1 MPLRKKV
8 GYVGLKDLSY
18 SLIDTD
24 IISRDYF
31 NVVEFPNRLT
41 AGKNLIKLKA
51 NPDILV
57 NNSQIHIEIL
67 DFNGNPI
74 YYEPLNYVEKDGTR
88 VVAIYVYPDTAPGRA
103 TIYIAGRA
111 LINVET
117 GLQYPFS
124 KDYNSPNYL
133 NTPNV
138 IWRRNVTVA
147 PKARNNTEIIFT
159 KYPSVTLSEVVQP
172 YLQPVEIFNV
182 YTQTT
187 GSEGST
193 VRIEAIGS
201 GPPYGGLNPGALST
215 LASVEGGASPATPS
229 FGTQFFNTA
238 PNDSLLRES
247 SGTTSTS
254 PVLTTL
260 NGSSRL
266 KTSGFPLN
274 ANMVGGTIEIV
285 NPNIL
290 PDGTASP
297 GAQLTFAISNGL
309 LWPASQQN
317 ELGNFFS
324 IVPAGQ
330 ITPLS
335 GSYKF
340 AITSVINS
348 TTALVSQIEGFKND
362 TDNTYGRW
370 EVQLADQGGISNVIT
385 SVSASVNFTASYTR
399 PSAVVQTQRSS
410 SFGDIILANIEPATG
425 DVYKVKTL
433 YKPSGFF
440 GDFIDLGDTILEQY
454 NALVDTGSYETNIS
468 VGVDYERY
476 GSFEDL
482 AEIEQYWTSASI
494 SSSGSPVNLWQPFQ
508 YNDDVLIGGAE
519 LSMSLSV
526 GVGPA
531 GQNGFNVGEAAVF
544 SINPVYA
551 PTIYADTEYLVK
563 FAVANNIDAAS
574 VMCAD
579 TNIPN
584 HRLDVYIS
592 GSTIEIQNET
602 LNVQAGEILPV
613 PNFNNT
619 LTGEFRNNGLLGT
632 RIGTYQIKPIP
643 ESIGYVELKFKA
655 LETKPIDLKFVIR
668 NGSFIIGEIELIA
681 IRETGFSPNFT
692 RVFKRIP
699 SEHLGTPLTFKFQFF
714 DYESRKA
721 DLEMITYG
729 AIFNGDNTY
738 IQGTSNLI
746 TGSVY
751 LSNEIGTGIQQSG
764 ERSGYIR
771 SVGYQGFLS
780 ASIPEL
786 SGSAGWMMWS
796 GSVLPNSGDNYE
808 GVGLELV
815 ADSGSYLQFK
825 TSPSQ
830 FIVRTQT
837 FFFGSDNQ
845 FISGANGNIE
855 ISSSN
860 FHLTAEGNVT
870 ASNALFSGVALAN
883 IILDKTITIDA
894 DNSGSYLQVVN
905 NINPAGGQTGYR
917 VILDGTLSG
926 EIVRRFR
933 IACSLL
939 YPIFDFQLP
948 DISGQAKLDIVMENA
963 VNGNSLYDAFSPSK
977 GSAIVGGNYAIVP
990 IRANDVLT
998 FVAANATATDWFSTA
1013 GTIQPFSG
1021 YEYKRGLTVHN
1032 TLTITG
1038 SDGRI
1043 HVYNENDQRII
1054 QLKAGNA
1061 GAPAFT
1067 SLTASVVF
1075 ESLPQRDMDP
1085 SDYSIIIWKYSDG
1098 RLYHTSSLAFGG
1110 GGGGDITE
1118 VAAGLGLSG
1127 GGTSGDVTLTL
1138 NTSSTHF
1145 TAGVSASAAAAGF
1158 GFPYN
1163 GTAVI
1168 SGSLLVSGSGVR
1180 VTGSLNTTGS
1190 VFLRAL
1196 QTSSTVTNLLTY
1208 NTTTGQVFY
1217 TASSAVG
1224 GGGGSPTTFNSTSS
1238 IIGNGS
1244 ATIWNINHGFATRN
1258 LHISVYESGSNG
1270 ETVYPT
1276 IRRLN
1281 VDTASIIF
1289 NSPPALAEYIVYI
1302 SQ

>member
-51 NPDILV
+51 NPDVLV

-88 VVAIYVYPDTAPGRA
+88 VIAIYVYPDTAPGRA
-103 TIYIAGRA
+103 TIYLAGRA

-117 GLQYPFS
+117 GEQYTYS
-124 KDYNSPNYL
+124 KDYNNVNYL

-147 PKARNNTEIIFT
+147 PKARNKTEIIFT
-159 KYPSVTLSEVVQP
+159 RYPTVTLSEVVQP

-182 YTQTT
+182 YTQIT

-193 VRIEAIGS
+193 VRIEPLGS
-201 GPPYGGLNPGALST
+201 ATSNPWVTST
-215 LASVEGGASPATPS
+215 TPIIASNEGGTSPATPN
-229 FGTQFFNTA
+229 FGTQFFSTVS
-238 PNDSLLRES
+238 SLS
-247 SGTTSTS
+247 SLQSSTGTTATS
-254 PVLTTL
+254 PTLTTL
-260 NGSSRL
+260 NGSSKLR
-266 KTSGFPLN
+266 TSGFALN
-274 ANMVGGTIEIV
+274 ANMVGGYIEIV

-290 PDGTASP
+290 PNGTATP
-297 GAQLTFAISNGL
+297 GAQLTFAVSNGL

-317 ELGNFFS
+317 ELGSFFS
-324 IVPAGQ
+324 TVPAGQ

-340 AITSVINS
+340 AITSIINS
-348 TTALVSQIEGFKND
+348 TTALVSQIDGFKND
-362 TDNTYGRW
+362 TDNTYGQW
-370 EVQLADQGGISNVIT
+370 EVQLADQGGISNIIT
-385 SVSASVNFTASYTR
+385 SISASVNFTASFTQ

-494 SSSGSPVNLWQPFQ
+494 SSSGAPINLWQPFQ

-519 LSMSLSV
+519 LSMSLST
-526 GVGPA
+526 GVGPI
-531 GQNGFNVGEAAVF
+531 GQDGFNIGEAAVF
-544 SINPVYA
+544 SINPIYT
-551 PTIYADTEYLVK
+551 PTVYADTEYLVK
-563 FAVANNIDAAS
+563 FAIANNTDAANI
-574 VMCAD
+574 MCAD
-579 TNIPN
+579 TDIPN

-592 GSTIEIQNET
+592 GSSIETQNET
-602 LNVQAGEILPV
+602 LNVQAGEIFSV

-619 LTGEFRNNGLLGT
+619 LTGEFRNNGPLGT

-643 ESIGYVELKFKA
+643 EAIGYVEFRFKA

-681 IRETGFSPNFT
+681 VKETGFSPNFT
-692 RVFKRIP
+692 RIFKRIP
-699 SEHLGTPLTFKFQFF
+699 SEHVGTPLTFKFQFF
-714 DYESRKA
+714 DYESKKA

-729 AIFNGDNTY
+729 AIFDGDNTY

-746 TGSVY
+746 TGSVF
-751 LSNEIGTGIQQSG
+751 LSNEIGSGLEQSG
-764 ERSGYIR
+764 QNSGYIR

-796 GSVLPNSGDNYE
+796 GSVLPNSGDGYT

-815 ADSGSYLQFK
+815 ANSGSYLQFR
-825 TSPSQ
+825 TGPPSI

-870 ASNALFSGVALAN
+870 ASNALFSGVAHAN
-883 IILDKTITIDA
+883 IILDKTITITEA
-894 DNSGSYLQVVN
+894 NSGSYLQVVN

-933 IACSLL
+933 IDCSLQ

-948 DISGQAKLDIVMENA
+948 NVSGEAKLDIVMENA
-963 VNGNSLYDAFSPSK
+963 VDGNSLYDAFSPSK
-977 GSAIVGGNYAIVP
+977 GTVIVGGNYAIVP

-998 FVAANATATDWFSTA
+998 FVAANASATDWFSTA

-1038 SDGRI
+1038 SDGR
-1043 HVYNENDQRII
+1043 VQLYNENNQRII

-1061 GAPAFT
+1061 AAPTFN
-1067 SLTASVVF
+1067 SSTASVVF
-1075 ESLPQRDMDP
+1075 ESLPERTMGP

-1098 RLYHTSSLAFGG
+1098 RLYHTSSLAFSGGG
-1110 GGGGDITE
+1110 GGGGDITG
-1118 VAAGLGLSG
+1118 VTAGLGLSG
-1127 GGTSGDVTLTL
+1127 GGLSGDVTLTL
-1138 NTSSTHF
+1138 DTGSNHF
-1145 TAGVSASAAAAGF
+1145 KLGVSASAASYGF
-1158 GFPYN
+1158 GSGGGNAFPYTGN
-1163 GTAVI
+1163 AII
-1168 SGSLLVSGSGVR
+1168 SGSLLVSGSSIQV
-1180 VTGSLNTTGS
+1180 SGS
-1190 VFLRAL
+1190 VYLVGL
-1196 QTSSTVTNLLTY
+1196 VTSSTVTNLLTY

-1224 GGGGSPTTFNSTSS
+1224 GGGSTTFTSTSS
-1238 IIGNGS
+1238 IIGDGAAS
-1244 ATIWNINHGFATRN
+1244 SFNINHGFNTRN
-1258 LHISVYESGSNG
+1258 LHITVYESGSNG
-1270 ETVYPT
+1270 ETVYPD
-1276 IRRLN
+1276 IRRIN
-1281 VDTASIIF
+1281 ANTASIIF
-1289 NSPPALAEYIVYI
+1289 ANPPTSLQYVVYI